1 MLHGPN
7 EKKMNVLDDC
17 PHMCL
22 DFLTLP
28 LPKHV
33 VELLRRKLV
42 AVRILN
48 DFWFQLDQNLTSK
61 PKFFKNDSDYVDT
74 TVFEVRQY
82 LFKYLGRVIE
92 LHKSLH
98 LVIPATQERSRKVSL
113 LIARITY
120 DCLIFTNTLVPRVLN
135 NLENF

>member
-17 PHMCL
+17 PHFCL
-22 DFLTLP
+22 NFLTLP

-33 VELLRRKLV
+33 VELLKRKLV
-42 AVRILN
+42 ALRILN
-48 DFWFQLDQNLTSK
+48 DFWFQFDQNLTSK
-61 PKFFKNDSDYVDT
+61 PKFFKNDSDYVDS
-74 TVFEVRQY
+74 VFEVRQY

-92 LHKSLH
+92 LQKSLH
-98 LVIPATQERSRKVSL
+98 LVIPAMQNYSQKVSKL
-113 LIARITY
+113 LARITY
-120 DCLIFTNTLVPRVLN
+120 DCFIFTNTLVPRVLN